1 MIKKHLNKIIIFF
14 IFAMVVIFISFFF
27 NNKNANTLSDT
38 EAREKISELFGEE
51 IEKVKGKSLV
61 LTDNKDYTILVVR
74 DQYILI
80 DKTNRN
86 PILHHYISIKDD
98 IEVKVLEIF
107 EDGYLVEH
115 DDHTHIVKMD
125 VDKNVKVG
133 DIIKIKDPHTYL
145 D

>member
-14 IFAMVVIFISFFF
+14 IFAMVIIFISFFF

>member
-14 IFAMVVIFISFFF
+14 IFAMVIIFISFFF

-51 IEKVKGKSLV
+51 IEKVNGKSLV

>member
-1 MIKKHLNKIIIFF
+1 MIKKHLNKIIILL
-14 IFAMVVIFISFFF
+14 IFVIVIIAIYFYMNRGNSH
-27 NNKNANTLSDT
+27 TLTDN
-38 EAREKISELFGEE
+38 EARQKIEELFGEE
-51 IEKVKGKSLV
+51 IKEVDDKALV
-61 LTDNKDYTILVVR
+61 LTDNKDYTILVVE

-86 PILHHYISIKDD
+86 PILHHYTSIKGD

-115 DDHTHIVKMD
+115 DDHTHIVKMS

-145 D
+145 N

>member
-1 MIKKHLNKIIIFF
+1 
-14 IFAMVVIFISFFF
+14 MVIIFISFFF

-51 IEKVKGKSLV
+51 IEKVNGKSLV

>member
-1 MIKKHLNKIIIFF
+1 MIKKHLNKIIILS
-14 IFAMVVIFISFFF
+14 IFAIAIIAIYYYF
-27 NNKNANTLSDT
+27 NSKNSNTLSDS

-51 IEKVKGKSLV
+51 IEEVDDKALV
-61 LTDNKDYTILVVR
+61 LTDNKDYTILVVE

-86 PILHHYISIKDD
+86 PILHHYTSTKEGID
-98 IEVKVLEIF
+98 VKVLEIF

-115 DDHTHIVKMD
+115 DDHSHIVKME
-125 VDKNVKVG
+125 VDENVKVG

>member
-14 IFAMVVIFISFFF
+14 IFAMVIIFISFFF

-51 IEKVKGKSLV
+51 IEKVKDKSLV

>member
-1 MIKKHLNKIIIFF
+1 MMKNHLNKIIILL
-14 IFAMVVIFISFFF
+14 IFSIVIVAIYFYF
-27 NNKNANTLSDT
+27 NNKNTSILSDDK
-38 EAREKISELFGEE
+38 AKEKITEIFGEE
-51 IEKVKGKSLV
+51 IEEVKDKALI
-61 LTDNKDYTILVVR
+61 LTDNKDYTILVVK

-86 PILHHYISIKDD
+86 PIIHHYTSTKGD

-115 DDHTHIVKMD
+115 DDHTHIVKME